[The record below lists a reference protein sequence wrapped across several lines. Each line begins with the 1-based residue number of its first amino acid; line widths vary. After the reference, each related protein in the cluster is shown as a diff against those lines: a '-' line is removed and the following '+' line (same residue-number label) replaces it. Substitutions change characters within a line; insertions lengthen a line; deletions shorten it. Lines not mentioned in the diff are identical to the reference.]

1 MGGFSDIWPLL
12 SLAPSGTNLSFIIT
26 LSSYTGTLTSDSY
39 SINVIDVVRNSKH
52 RNMTVASTSTATTPL
67 RRLAVASTVNCS
79 TEASAYGKC
88 ILQTYTDMR
97 KDACKEEFAKFGA
110 CLRQVVS

>member
-1 MGGFSDIWPLL
+1 MP
-12 SLAPSGTNLSFIIT
+12 A
-26 LSSYTGTLTSDSY
+26 TS
-39 SINVIDVVRNSKH
+39 
-52 RNMTVASTSTATTPL
+52 AATATTPL

-88 ILQTYTDMR
+88 ILQTYTDMK

-110 CLRQVVS
+110 CLRQTMKRKW